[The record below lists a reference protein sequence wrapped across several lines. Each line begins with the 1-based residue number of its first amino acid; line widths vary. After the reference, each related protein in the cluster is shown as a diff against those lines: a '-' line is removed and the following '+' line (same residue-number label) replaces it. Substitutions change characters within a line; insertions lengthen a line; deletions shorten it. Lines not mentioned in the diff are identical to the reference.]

1 MYIKSLNLKNFRC
14 YETLDVEFHP
24 EYTILAGVNGA
35 GKSSILDAVATAL
48 GSYIAGFDGIDSN
61 SIMQDDVR
69 LKMYEMGSRIDP
81 EQQFP
86 VEIEA
91 KSVVGDDAFCW
102 KRSLHAK
109 EGRTHIRDAKSIMD
123 YASSLQKEVREGN
136 KSVILPLI
144 AYYGTGRLYMQKRQ
158 KKNAQK
164 ETRFTRT
171 SGYIDC
177 LASASN
183 DKLMMRWFKQMTSM
197 QIQEEAKI
205 PELEVV
211 KKAMGKCYAG
221 ALSSGTVAD
230 FTYRMKTHEMEIT
243 YQKGESRE
251 RLPMKMLSDG
261 LRSTISMV
269 ADIAYRMAVLNPQL
283 LDNILEE
290 TPGIVLIDEVDMHLH
305 PEWQKRIMEDLHYI
319 FPKVQFIVTTHSPS
333 VLANVEAEHILVL
346 ENGQIYAPS
355 QKTYGRD
362 ISAVLKQVMKVD
374 IRPDKVIKLMEQFY
388 LSLSKEEYAQAKELL
403 NELEAIL
410 GENDADVVQA
420 KVSYDLEQI

>member
-1 MYIKSLNLKNFRC
+1 MYIKSLNLKNYRC

-86 VEIEA
+86 VEIET
-91 KSVVGDDAFCW
+91 KSVVGDDVLCW

-136 KSVILPLI
+136 KSVVLPLI

-221 ALSSGTVAD
+221 ASSSDNIAD

-346 ENGQIYAPS
+346 ENGQIYEPS

-362 ISAVLKQVMKVD
+362 ISAVLKQVMKVEV
-374 IRPDKVIKLMEQFY
+374 RPDKVIRLIEQFY
-388 LSLSKEEYAQAKELL
+388 LSLSKEEYVQAKELL